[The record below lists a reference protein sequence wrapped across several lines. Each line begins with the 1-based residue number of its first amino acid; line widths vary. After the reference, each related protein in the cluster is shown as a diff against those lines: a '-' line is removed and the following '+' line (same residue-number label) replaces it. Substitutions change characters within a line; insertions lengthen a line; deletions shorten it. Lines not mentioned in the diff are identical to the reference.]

1 MTGSLDYNTTVVNM
15 SDKDGK
21 KKMKELK
28 KKIKN
33 KEQINYLDLIF
44 LPLMNSEQKTV
55 ERVKETIELEK
66 KMQVDQ
72 NLKDNIIALT
82 FVLSDK
88 FLSRQEITEIWRDYK
103 MVKILKYAE
112 EQGKKKGKAEGKIEG
127 IEEGKQK
134 EAVLILMRQIK
145 AKFGKV
151 DNEIINLIKDAEL
164 RKIEDLSEKIVTTNS
179 EAELVDFLKN

>member
-1 MTGSLDYNTTVVNM
+1 
-15 SDKDGK
+15 
-21 KKMKELK
+21 
-28 KKIKN
+28 
-33 KEQINYLDLIF
+33 
-44 LPLMNSEQKTV
+44 
-55 ERVKETIELEK
+55 
-66 KMQVDQ
+66 
-72 NLKDNIIALT
+72 LT

-103 MVKILKYAE
+103 VVKILKYAE

-179 EAELVDFLKN
+179 EAELVDFLKK